1 MKATVDGKPYV
12 ANAGTLY
19 IDGAAITAAASIT
32 GSTGKDSIV
41 GGSGADTITGG
52 TGIDT
57 LTGGAG
63 ADTFVFGTNGSIFSA
78 NTAPDSITDFTSG
91 TDLIRFAGT
100 FEPAQGTIN
109 GGEVDSYGFAKFTPD
124 VSYSAKVSALQASS
138 TTKTVQTVSI
148 FVDGT
153 DTYVFFS
160 GAPAVTGDDQ
170 VIKLTGVSGRFFDAI
185 TVNGTDITIS

>member
-1 MKATVDGKPYV
+1 M
-12 ANAGTLY
+12 
-19 IDGAAITAAASIT
+19 
-32 GSTGKDSIV
+32 
-41 GGSGADTITGG
+41 
-52 TGIDT
+52 
-57 LTGGAG
+57 
-63 ADTFVFGTNGSIFSA
+63 
-78 NTAPDSITDFTSG
+78 
-91 TDLIRFAGT
+91 IRFAGT

-160 GAPAVTGDDQ
+160 GAAGTGDDQ